1 VAGREVSGSSDPV
14 LEAID
19 LYRFYRAG
27 DEETLALRGVSVWVE
42 RGELVAVTGPSGSGK
57 STLLACL
64 AGLDDPSGGTV
75 RLAGTRLS
83 HRSETEKNRLRS
95 GAIGVMT
102 QSGNLVDHLT
112 VRGNLRFA
120 ATLSGRRRRVD
131 LAAIARLVGL
141 EDRIDAWPS
150 ELSGGEAARAA
161 LGVALSGAPLVLLA
175 DEPTGELDST
185 SEQLVLGLLADSAS
199 RGVAI
204 VIASHNPAVTSTADR
219 VVSLSH
225 GRVVS

>member
-1 VAGREVSGSSDPV
+1 MAGREVSGSSDPV

-83 HRSETEKNRLRS
+83 HRSETEKDRLRS

-131 LAAIARLVGL
+131 LAEIARLVGL

>member
-1 VAGREVSGSSDPV
+1 VTDREVSGSSDPV

-83 HRSETEKNRLRS
+83 HRSETEKDRLRS
-95 GAIGVMT
+95 GAVGVMT

-120 ATLSGRRRRVD
+120 AALSGRRRRVD
-131 LAAIARLVGL
+131 LAEIARLVGL

-161 LGVALSGAPLVLLA
+161 LGVALAGEPLVLLA

-185 SEQLVLGLLADSAS
+185 SEHLVLGLLADSAS

>member
-83 HRSETEKNRLRS
+83 HRSETEKDRLRS

-131 LAAIARLVGL
+131 LAEIACLVGL

-219 VVSLSH
+219 VVSLSL

>member
-83 HRSETEKNRLRS
+83 HRSETEKDRLRS

-131 LAAIARLVGL
+131 LAEIARLVGL

>member
-1 VAGREVSGSSDPV
+1 MTDREVSGSSDPV

-83 HRSETEKNRLRS
+83 HRSETEKDRLRS
-95 GAIGVMT
+95 GAVGVMT

-120 ATLSGRRRRVD
+120 AALSGRRRRVD
-131 LAAIARLVGL
+131 LAEIARLVGL

-161 LGVALSGAPLVLLA
+161 LGVALAGEPLVLLA

-185 SEQLVLGLLADSAS
+185 SEHLVLGLLADSAS

>member
-1 VAGREVSGSSDPV
+1 VAGHTAPADSDPV
-14 LEAID
+14 LEAVD

-27 DEETLALRGVSVWVE
+27 DEETLALRGVSLWAE
-42 RGELVAVTGPSGSGK
+42 RGEVVAVTGPSGSGK

-83 HRSETEKNRLRS
+83 HRSESDKDRLRS
-95 GAIGVMT
+95 GAVGVMA

-120 ATLSGRRRRVD
+120 AALSGRRRRID
-131 LAAIARLVGL
+131 LAEIARLVGL
-141 EDRIDAWPS
+141 EKRIDAWPS
-150 ELSGGEAARAA
+150 ELSGGETARAA
-161 LGVALSGAPLVLLA
+161 LGVALAGDPIVLLA

-185 SEQLVLGLLADSAS
+185 SERLVLGLLAESAA

-204 VIASHNPAVTSTADR
+204 VVASHNPAVTAAAHR

-225 GRVVS
+225 GRVVA

>member
-1 VAGREVSGSSDPV
+1 VSADSDPV
-14 LEAID
+14 LEAVD

-42 RGELVAVTGPSGSGK
+42 RGEMVAVTGPSGSGK
-57 STLLACL
+57 STLLACM

-75 RLAGTRLS
+75 RLSGTRLS
-83 HRSETEKNRLRS
+83 HRSEPEKDRLRS
-95 GAIGVMT
+95 GAVGVMA

-112 VRGNLRFA
+112 IRGNLRFA
-120 ATLSGRRRRVD
+120 ATLSGRGRRVD
-131 LAAIARLVGL
+131 VAEIARLVGL
-141 EDRIDAWPS
+141 EHRIDAWPS

-161 LGVALSGAPLVLLA
+161 LGVALAGEPLVLLA

-185 SEQLVLGLLADSAS
+185 SEQEVLRLLADSAT
-199 RGVAI
+199 RGIAI
-204 VIASHNPAVTSTADR
+204 VIASHNPAVTATADR
-219 VVSLSH
+219 VISLSH

>member
-1 VAGREVSGSSDPV
+1 MAGREVSGSSDPV